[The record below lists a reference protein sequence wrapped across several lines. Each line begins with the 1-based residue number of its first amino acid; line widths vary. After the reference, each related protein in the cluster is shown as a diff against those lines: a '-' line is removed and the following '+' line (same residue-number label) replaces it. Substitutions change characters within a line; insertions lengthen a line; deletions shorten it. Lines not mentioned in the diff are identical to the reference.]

1 MVLVTELIKNII
13 SKRIL
18 NIEYSGSSKYYD
30 STHGYDFTIP
40 SLKYSNK
47 PETVWDTEGVRDDR
61 KAANKMLILGTTE
74 NKRKY
79 LF

>member
-18 NIEYSGSSKYYD
+18 NIEYSDSCKYYD
-30 STHGYDFTIP
+30 LHTAMILIF
-40 SLKYSNK
+40 LKYSNK
-47 PETVWDTEGVRDDR
+47 PETVWGIEGVRDDR
-61 KAANKMLILGTTE
+61 KASNKMLILGTTE
-74 NKRKY
+74 DRRKY